1 MRGRIYRH
9 HGSRGATW
17 RFIVDLAPDPATGR
31 RRQQRGSG
39 FRTRKEAEAAL
50 NELLAS
56 NRAAAPAKAG
66 RQTVREFLEEWL
78 VANKPPTLSP
88 TTWRGYVDL
97 ARKRVIPRIGA
108 VRLDALTPKVLR
120 DLYTDLRENGT
131 GRNGGLAPQ
140 SVKNTYTFV
149 NRALEDAVRMRILK
163 ENPNRLAPRPK
174 VPKTEADVWSPE
186 EASAFLARSTDDPLW
201 PAWLLLLT
209 TGMRRGEIVGLRWRD
224 VDFEDGRVIV
234 RQNVVAAGYDV
245 HAKDPKTTGS
255 RRTVA
260 LDAVT
265 VDSLR
270 QHRRRVEQL
279 MEALGGTLESTT
291 RVFLSEVGEEL
302 HPQSFTYRF
311 RKAAERA
318 GLRPISIR
326 DGRHTSAT
334 IALAAK
340 THPKIVS
347 ERLGHADIRITL
359 DTYSHVMEDLQR
371 EAAENISALLQPA
384 NRPKGRKPRSPR

>member
-1 MRGRIYRH
+1 
-9 HGSRGATW
+9 
-17 RFIVDLAPDPATGR
+17 
-31 RRQQRGSG
+31 
-39 FRTRKEAEAAL
+39 
-50 NELLAS
+50 
-56 NRAAAPAKAG
+56 
-66 RQTVREFLEEWL
+66 
-78 VANKPPTLSP
+78 
-88 TTWRGYVDL
+88 
-97 ARKRVIPRIGA
+97 
-108 VRLDALTPKVLR
+108 
-120 DLYTDLRENGT
+120 
-131 GRNGGLAPQ
+131 
-140 SVKNTYTFV
+140 
-149 NRALEDAVRMRILK
+149 MRILK

-186 EASAFLARSTDDPLW
+186 EASAFLAGSTDDPLW

-224 VDFEDGRVIV
+224 IDFVDGRVIV

-265 VDSLR
+265 VEALR

-279 MEALGGTLESTT
+279 MEALGGTVVPTT

-326 DGRHTSAT
+326 DGRHTSVT

-371 EAAENISALLQPA
+371 EAAENISA
-384 NRPKGRKPRSPR
+384 